1 MPVDLDDGAIDESV
15 LEIGVLGEDVEYP
28 IENPSQG
35 PPAEALPHRAP
46 FAELWRQVAPWR
58 PSPHQ
63 PQHGF
68 DKQPIVLARATR
80 ITFLAGKKR
89 RYPRPLLVT
98 QHCTLQGCFPFSS
111 LESSPLLLG

>member
-46 FAELWRQVAPWR
+46 FAERLRQSRQGAP
-58 PSPHQ
+58 
-63 PQHGF
+63 
-68 DKQPIVLARATR
+68 ARQA
-80 ITFLAGKKR
+80 A
-89 RYPRPLLVT
+89 
-98 QHCTLQGCFPFSS
+98 
-111 LESSPLLLG
+111 E